1 MLVSLT
7 RPRHYSLH
15 RASID
20 PRSSTRNVNEKLDII
35 PLKTKTG
42 LLRNDLEPHL
52 QAVRPKENHRR
63 KQRGTPARITLTRSR
78 LGFGPTSGQADTS
91 NKTAKLGK
99 IFLNTTA
106 G

>member
-1 MLVSLT
+1 VWFTPCFCEGSEP
-7 RPRHYSLH
+7 RPQ
-15 RASID
+15 
-20 PRSSTRNVNEKLDII
+20 SSTRNVNEKLDSLL
-35 PLKTKTG
+35 LKTKTG

-52 QAVRPKENHRR
+52 QAARPKENDRR
-63 KQRGTPARITLTRSR
+63 KQRATPARTTLIRLR
-78 LGFGPTSGQADTS
+78 LGFGPTSGQANTS